1 MFEGQSV
8 GGWFKG
14 EAEERRARAPVPPNS
29 LLRAKAAIWEAGVS
43 GMDNSQLQV
52 VENKKSE
59 QM

>member
-8 GGWFKG
+8 GGLFKG
-14 EAEERRARAPVPPNS
+14 EAEERRARAPVPLNS
-29 LLRAKAAIWEAGVS
+29 LLCAKAAIWEAGVS

-52 VENKKSE
+52 VENKNE